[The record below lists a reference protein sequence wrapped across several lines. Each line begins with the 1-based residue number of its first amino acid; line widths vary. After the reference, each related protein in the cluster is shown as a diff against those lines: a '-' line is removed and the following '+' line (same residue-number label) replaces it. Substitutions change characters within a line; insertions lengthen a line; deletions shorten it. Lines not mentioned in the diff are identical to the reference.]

1 MKNSPELKKTV
12 FIAIDII
19 IIAIILFEIFYI
31 YQYRAY
37 TVSFNEKIETVMSK
51 VIEKYPDITEQ
62 ELIKILNND
71 NEIQNNVLQKY
82 GIDLSKDSAVL
93 QNDSYF
99 MEFSLLN
106 IVCLIILSILIV
118 ILFLKYNYSK
128 DKKLKEITKYIEEIN
143 NKNYKLDI
151 DDNQEGELS
160 ILKNEIYKTTI
171 MLKEFAENSLH
182 DKMLL
187 KDSLSDISHQLR
199 TPLTA
204 MSVMLDNLIDNPD
217 MEFNT
222 RQEFIKDI
230 RREIININFLV
241 ENLLKLSRLDANSVN
256 FISKENYMI
265 DIVKEAIKNISV
277 LADLK
282 NIEILTYG
290 DKNVKINCDSKWQ
303 IEAITNILKN
313 AIEHSEENSKIEI
326 HFSQNKMYTKLD
338 IKDYGKGISKEDL
351 PHIFDRFYK
360 SKNSSSESV
369 GIGLA
374 LAKSIIQNSNGYIS
388 VESSL
393 KKGSTFTIKYM
404 K

>member
-1 MKNSPELKKTV
+1 MKNSPELKKV
-12 FIAIDII
+12 LFIIIDII
-19 IIAIILFEIFYI
+19 IIAITLFEFAYI
-31 YQYRAY
+31 YQYKRY
-37 TVSFNEKIETVMSK
+37 SENFNRKIASIVDEVL
-51 VIEKYPDITEQ
+51 EKYPDVSEQ
-62 ELIKILNND
+62 ELMQVINSTDNGSNIL
-71 NEIQNNVLQKY
+71 EKY
-82 GIDLSKDSAVL
+82 GIDLEKDSVVFE
-93 QNDSYF
+93 NDNLF
-99 MEFSLLN
+99 IAFSILN
-106 IVCLIILSILIV
+106 ILIIIILSLIILG
-118 ILFLKYNYSK
+118 LFLKYNNSK
-128 DKKLKEITKYIEEIN
+128 DKKINEITNYIEEIN

-151 DDNQEGELS
+151 DDNKEGELS

-171 MLKEFAENSLH
+171 MLKELAENSMH

-204 MSVMLDNLIDNPD
+204 ISVMLDNLIENPD
-217 MEFNT
+217 MEFET

-230 RREIININFLV
+230 RRETINISFLV
-241 ENLLKLSRLDANSVN
+241 EALLKLSRLDANSVK
-256 FISKENYMI
+256 FISKETYLRSI
-265 DIVKEAIKNISV
+265 LEEAVKNVSV

-282 NIEILTYG
+282 NVEILIFG
-290 DKNVKINCDSKWQ
+290 GKEIKINCDKKWQ
-303 IEAITNILKN
+303 VEAVTNILKN
-313 AIEHSEENSKIEI
+313 AVEYSEENSKIEI
-326 HFSQNKMYTKLD
+326 SFSQNKMYTKLE

-351 PHIFDRFYK
+351 PHIFERFYK
-360 SKNSSSESV
+360 SKNSSSDSA

>member
-1 MKNSPELKKTV
+1 MKNSPELKKV
-12 FIAIDII
+12 LFIIIDII
-19 IIAIILFEIFYI
+19 IIAITLFEFAYI
-31 YQYRAY
+31 YQYKRY
-37 TVSFNEKIETVMSK
+37 SENFNRKIASIVDE
-51 VIEKYPDITEQ
+51 ILEKYPDIAEQ
-62 ELIKILNND
+62 ELMQVINSTDNGSNIL
-71 NEIQNNVLQKY
+71 EKY
-82 GIDLSKDSAVL
+82 GIDLEKDSVVFE
-93 QNDSYF
+93 NDNLF
-99 MEFSLLN
+99 IAFSILN
-106 IVCLIILSILIV
+106 ILIIIILSLIILG
-118 ILFLKYNYSK
+118 LFLKYNNSK
-128 DKKLKEITKYIEEIN
+128 DKKINEITNYIEEIN

-151 DDNQEGELS
+151 DDNKEGELS

-171 MLKEFAENSLH
+171 MLKELAENSMH

-204 MSVMLDNLIDNPD
+204 ISVMLDNLIENPD
-217 MEFNT
+217 MEFET

-230 RREIININFLV
+230 RRETINISFLV
-241 ENLLKLSRLDANSVN
+241 EALLKLSRLDANSVK
-256 FISKENYMI
+256 FISKETYLRSI
-265 DIVKEAIKNISV
+265 LEEAVKNVSV

-282 NIEILTYG
+282 NVDIFIFGGKEI
-290 DKNVKINCDSKWQ
+290 KINCDKKWQ
-303 IEAITNILKN
+303 VEAVTNILKN
-313 AIEHSEENSKIEI
+313 AVEYSEENSKIEI
-326 HFSQNKMYTKLD
+326 SFSQNKMYTKLE

-351 PHIFDRFYK
+351 PHIFERFYK
-360 SKNSSSESV
+360 SKNSSSDSA

>member
-1 MKNSPELKKTV
+1 MKNSPELKKV
-12 FIAIDII
+12 LFIIIDII
-19 IIAIILFEIFYI
+19 IIAITLFEFAYI
-31 YQYRAY
+31 YQYKRY
-37 TVSFNEKIETVMSK
+37 SENFNRKIASIVDE
-51 VIEKYPDITEQ
+51 ILEKYPDVAEQ
-62 ELIKILNND
+62 ELMQVINSTDNGSNIL
-71 NEIQNNVLQKY
+71 EKY
-82 GIDLSKDSAVL
+82 GIDLEKDSVVFE
-93 QNDSYF
+93 NDNLF
-99 MEFSLLN
+99 IAFSILN
-106 IVCLIILSILIV
+106 ILIIIILSLIILG
-118 ILFLKYNYSK
+118 LFLKYNNSK
-128 DKKLKEITKYIEEIN
+128 DKKINEITNYIEEIN

-151 DDNQEGELS
+151 DDNKEGELS

-171 MLKEFAENSLH
+171 MLKELAENSMH

-204 MSVMLDNLIDNPD
+204 ISVMLDNLIENPD
-217 MEFNT
+217 MEFET

-230 RREIININFLV
+230 RRETINISFLV
-241 ENLLKLSRLDANSVN
+241 EALLKLSRLDANSVK
-256 FISKENYMI
+256 FISKETYLRSI
-265 DIVKEAIKNISV
+265 LEEAVKNVSV

-282 NIEILTYG
+282 NVEILIFG
-290 DKNVKINCDSKWQ
+290 GKEIKINCDKKWQ
-303 IEAITNILKN
+303 VEAVTNILKN
-313 AIEHSEENSKIEI
+313 AVEYSEENSKIEI
-326 HFSQNKMYTKLD
+326 SFSQNKMYTKLE

-351 PHIFDRFYK
+351 PHIFERFYK
-360 SKNSSSESV
+360 SKNSSSDSA